1 MKPKVMCFSGLDPNG
16 SAGLQ
21 AALET
26 LFSLGRHS
34 IPIPTLL
41 IAQDTKDVRY
51 LQITGPNFLELQ
63 ARPILND
70 TCINCFKIGVLGSVK
85 TIETLHAILKNYPN
99 TTIVLDPELSAG
111 GNMLAV
117 VNAAALG
124 SNNISDNIQSLTKLF
139 PSTERS

>member
-1 MKPKVMCFSGLDPNG
+1 MKPKVMCFSGLDPSG

-21 AALET
+21 ADLET
-26 LFSLGRHS
+26 LFSLGCHS

-41 IAQDTKDVRY
+41 TAQDTKDVRY
-51 LQITGPNFLELQ
+51 LQITEPDFLELQ
-63 ARPILND
+63 ARTILSD
-70 TCINCFKIGVLGSVK
+70 TCINFFKIGVLGSVK
-85 TIETLHAILKNYPN
+85 TIETLHSILKNYPN
-99 TTIVLDPELSAG
+99 TPIVLDPELSVG

-139 PSTERS
+139 QSTERS

>member
-1 MKPKVMCFSGLDPNG
+1 MKPRVMCFSGLDPNG

-21 AALET
+21 ADLET
-26 LFSLGRHS
+26 LLSLGCHS

-41 IAQDTKDVRY
+41 TAKDTKDVSY
-51 LQITGPNFLELQ
+51 LQITEANFLELQ
-63 ARPILND
+63 ARTILND

-85 TIETLHAILKNYPN
+85 TIETLHSILKNYPN
-99 TTIVLDPELSAG
+99 TPIVLDSGLPAG

-117 VNAAALG
+117 VNAAALD

-139 PSTERS
+139 QSTERS

>member
-1 MKPKVMCFSGLDPNG
+1 MKPRVMCFSGLEPSG

-21 AALET
+21 ADLET
-26 LFSLGRHS
+26 LFSLGCHS

-41 IAQDTKDVRY
+41 TANDADDVRD
-51 LQITGPNFLELQ
+51 LQITEPKFLEFQ
-63 ARPILND
+63 ARTILTD
-70 TCINCFKIGVLGSVK
+70 MCIDCFKIGVLGSVK
-85 TIETLHAILKNYPN
+85 TIKTLHSILKNYPN
-99 TTIVLDPELSAG
+99 TPIVLEPGLSAS

-117 VNAAALG
+117 VNAALG